1 MDEVM
6 RRAAYAAAVQRYKET
21 GSNEDHEAMLVEFA
35 KLERGEYL
43 ARIGA
48 KGGAKSRR
56 KLTKKEARR
65 IALFRWGRGEKAAK
79 QSGTG
84 SATDRLSDL

>member
-1 MDEVM
+1 MS
-6 RRAAYAAAVQRYKET
+6 ET
-21 GSNEDHEAMLVEFA
+21 AQ
-35 KLERGEYL
+35 EYL

-65 IALFRWGRGEKAAK
+65 IALIRWNPRKIALA
-79 QSGTG
+79 TG
-84 SATDRLSDL
+84 AGMR